1 MEGDDQC
8 RSDVDPKTALC
19 MADDISHRLCREA
32 GKAVSKE
39 DRDAE
44 AARIATFRRLPWVA
58 WRTRSGE
65 WSLSMWE
72 GRTRNVVL
80 VGCDYPPYGIP
91 PEAIVYEIPTG
102 KTAELV
108 AEESGGIIVTV
119 FDSHPRGEMWG

>member
-1 MEGDDQC
+1 MTTTCHFCGDPIDQ
-8 RSDVDPKTALC
+8 KTALC

-80 VGCDYPPYGIP
+80 VGCR
-91 PEAIVYEIPTG
+91 VRLPT
-102 KTAELV
+102 LRY
-108 AEESGGIIVTV
+108 S
-119 FDSHPRGEMWG
+119 SRGDCLRDPDGEDRRVGRRRIWWHHRDRV